1 MSKGVFPAKPGL
13 SLSRAFVILT
23 ISAVCLN
30 GCATVVMSGGAA
42 AVHASADREVLKMAA
57 ADVAAVAWPK
67 PQSVSMGERLA
78 GIGGASSEKI
88 TKKDAIAAYVGA
100 LNTARDPHAALLE
113 DARKQLASADA
124 LNEAARDVATAARPS
139 MKDVATVE
147 AAIGFLRQSRDIYLA
162 SLTDIIA
169 DRETRLASAKLLRA
183 DFNAV
188 IREIGA
194 AADVIADRVA
204 ADRTQTFAQ
213 PKVRS
218 NFF

>member
-1 MSKGVFPAKPGL
+1 
-13 SLSRAFVILT
+13 
-23 ISAVCLN
+23 
-30 GCATVVMSGGAA
+30 
-42 AVHASADREVLKMAA
+42 
-57 ADVAAVAWPK
+57 
-67 PQSVSMGERLA
+67 
-78 GIGGASSEKI
+78 
-88 TKKDAIAAYVGA
+88 
-100 LNTARDPHAALLE
+100 
-113 DARKQLASADA
+113 
-124 LNEAARDVATAARPS
+124 PS

-162 SLTDIIA
+162 SLNDIIA